1 MKLNLGCG
9 MNKVEGFV
17 NVDKFDTCNPDM
29 VMDLEEF
36 PWSFENDSVDEILLN
51 HCLEHLGQDVDVFF
65 GIVKELY
72 RVCEAGALIQINVP
86 HPRHN
91 DFINDP
97 THVRII
103 TPEVMG
109 LFSKKNC
116 RNWAK
121 IGSSNSPLAIYLDV
135 DFEQRKAEVNVDQKY
150 LDQFNA
156 KKISQAELLDL
167 INTSNNVAKEFK
179 ITLEVIK

>member
-9 MNKVEGFV
+9 MNKVDGFV

-29 VMDLEEF
+29 VMDLEVF
-36 PWSFENDSVDEILLN
+36 PWSFETDSVDEILLN

-72 RVCEAGALIQINVP
+72 RVCKAGAPIQINVP

-103 TPEVMG
+103 TPEVLG

-116 RNWAK
+116 RHWAE
-121 IGSSNSPLAIYLDV
+121 IGASNSPLATYLDV
-135 DFEQRKAEVNVDQKY
+135 DFEQRNAEVNVDKKY
-150 LDQFNA
+150 LDQFND
-156 KKISQAELLDL
+156 KKINQEELLEL
-167 INTSNNVAKEFK
+167 VNTKNNVGKEYR